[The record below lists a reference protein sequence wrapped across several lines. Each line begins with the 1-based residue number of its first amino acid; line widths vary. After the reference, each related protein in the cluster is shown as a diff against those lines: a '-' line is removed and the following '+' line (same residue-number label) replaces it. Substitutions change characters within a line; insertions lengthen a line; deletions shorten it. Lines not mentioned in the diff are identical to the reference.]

1 MRKRMSGKFTGLTDV
16 EWAVIE
22 PLLPEQPKKS
32 GKGRPHAFFR
42 DILNTILWVL
52 ITGARWIDAP
62 RGKGFGARSTSH
74 RWLGI
79 WTTDE
84 TWSKIKALLMG
95 QAHELGLIDWSRSS
109 VDGSFAAGKGGGED
123 VQYGFKGKGVTI
135 HALVDGNGLPLSVIS
150 TGAAE
155 SERAQVEPLIDRIET
170 ITGKTGR
177 PRKRPDAIQGD
188 KGYDSR
194 TLRDHIR
201 HRGITPMIPRRSW
214 QNRKPPKGRPPNKPV
229 DRWKV
234 ERTFA
239 WLQRKYRR
247 LVVRWERRNKYW
259 NGFVMFA
266 VCLLWVNPLTGFLG

>member
-1 MRKRMSGKFTGLTDV
+1 
-16 EWAVIE
+16 VIE
-22 PLLPEQPKKS
+22 PFLPEQPEKP

-52 ITGARWIDAP
+52 ITGARWIDVP
-62 RGKGFGARSTSH
+62 KGKGFGARSTSH

-79 WTTDE
+79 WTTDGILA
-84 TWSKIKALLMG
+84 KLKALLMG

-123 VQYGFKGKGVTI
+123 VQYGFKGKGVTL

-155 SERAQVEPLIDRIET
+155 SERAQVEPLIDQTEL
-170 ITGKTGR
+170 ITGKPGR
-177 PRKRPDAIQGD
+177 PKKRPDAIQGD

-194 TLRDHIR
+194 ELRALIR
-201 HRGITPMIPRRSW
+201 QRGITPMIPRRSW
-214 QNRKPPKGRPPNKPV
+214 QNRKPPKGRPPNKPI

-259 NGFVMFA
+259 AGFVTFA
-266 VCLLWVNPLTGFLG
+266 VCLLWANCLTGFLG